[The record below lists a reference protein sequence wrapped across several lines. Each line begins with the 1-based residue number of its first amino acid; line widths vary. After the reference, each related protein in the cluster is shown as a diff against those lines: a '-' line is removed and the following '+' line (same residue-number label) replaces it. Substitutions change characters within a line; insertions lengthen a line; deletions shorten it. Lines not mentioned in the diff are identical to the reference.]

1 MFTRQKAEKSWES
14 SANIH
19 VYNDIMI
26 YTYITDILYI
36 YIYIIYIYRWIDDC
50 KTKLRMKFCLCD
62 WMPHLC
68 LHLESNMTV
77 TVLGHGFLL
86 QG

>member
-14 SANIH
+14 FANIH

-36 YIYIIYIYRWIDDC
+36 YIYYIYIDGL
-50 KTKLRMKFCLCD
+50 T
-62 WMPHLC
+62 
-68 LHLESNMTV
+68 TV
-77 TVLGHGFLL
+77 RLSSE
-86 QG
+86 